1 LTNTSAPANRPRP
14 SPEPPLLI
22 PSRKILVLFLGI
34 IALLAGF
41 YLTLDKLKITLEMQL
56 ADRFVQAV
64 DQLGKQNL
72 ELRLGGIY
80 GLEHIARRSEKFYG
94 PTMDILVTYVKEHA
108 QWKDTPPSGIT
119 QPTPKLAA
127 DIQAALTVLG
137 GRKRYYGNG
146 ETQRLDLRNLDLRR
160 ANLSGA
166 HLEGAILSGTHLEDA
181 NLQGIHLEEAILRV
195 AHLEQAN
202 LSGALMQ
209 KAFLAGTRLDG
220 AILRETHLEEAFV
233 SDARLDGADL
243 LGANFS
249 DAFGLTWEQ
258 IKTAKRDNRTRLPDE
273 LKPQRPVP
281 VAP

>member
-1 LTNTSAPANRPRP
+1 
-14 SPEPPLLI
+14 
-22 PSRKILVLFLGI
+22 
-34 IALLAGF
+34 
-41 YLTLDKLKITLEMQL
+41 MQL

-64 DQLGKQNL
+64 DQLGNENL

-80 GLEHIARRSEKFYG
+80 GLERIARRSEKFYG
-94 PTMDILVTYVKEHA
+94 PTMDILVTYVREHA
-108 QWKDTPPSGIT
+108 PWRTAQTPAKP
-119 QPTPKLAA
+119 AA
-127 DIQAALTVLG
+127 DLQAALTVLG
-137 GRKRYYGNG
+137 RRTRTYNNG
-146 ETQRLDLRNLDLRR
+146 ESQRLDLRNLDLRR

-166 HLEGAILSGTHLEDA
+166 HLEGAILSGTHLEEA

-202 LSGALMQ
+202 LSGAFMQ
-209 KAFLAGTRLDG
+209 KAFLAGARLDG
-220 AILRETHLEEAFV
+220 AILREAHLEEAFV

-249 DAFGLTWEQ
+249 DAFGLTWDQ